1 MAIPYIIGSGL
12 TALLGGISYRYFL
25 DDEKIV
31 DELKQTEKIDYS
43 LIDEKLNEIVVSSNK
58 SPLLGVTF
66 KEKSN
71 SIIKIC
77 NEQCGLSITYYNSK
91 AIRKRLGKYIREYEK
106 IGLDG
111 FIYNHKKILK
121 KKTI

>member
-1 MAIPYIIGSGL
+1 MAIPYIVGSGL

-43 LIDEKLNEIVVSSNK
+43 LIDEKLNEVVVSSNK

-71 SIIKIC
+71 SIIQIC
-77 NEQCGLSITYYNSK
+77 NEQCGLSISYDNSK
-91 AIRKRLGKYIREYEK
+91 GKRKRLGKYIREYEK

-111 FIYNHKKILK
+111 FIYNYKKILK